1 MGVAQRKEPHLKA
14 GTSSSQYEIRKR
26 RFINAMLTN
35 GGNQRQAAITAGYA
49 EISAHN
55 SAARFMKDDGVRAA
69 LKLRTENLL
78 RVEDLTTDRIIL
90 EMGRVATFDPRRL
103 YDENDNLKPPSQWD
117 DDVAA
122 VISSLDVEELWEGRG
137 DDKDRVGSTR
147 KIRLWDKNSSLEK
160 LARIHGLFERDN
172 RQKRDELSINVE
184 FVAAGAAPPPTIV
197 QEPEPT
203 VVEPPPRAPKK
214 RRVSH
219 GR

>member
-1 MGVAQRKEPHLKA
+1 MRDP
-14 GTSSSQYEIRKR
+14 
-26 RFINAMLTN
+26 
-35 GGNQRQAAITAGYA
+35 
-49 EISAHN
+49 
-55 SAARFMKDDGVRAA
+55 DVRAA
-69 LKLRTENLL
+69 LQARQAKLLA
-78 RVEDLTTDRIIL
+78 VEDLTTDRIIL

-137 DDKDRVGSTR
+137 DDKERVGNTK

-197 QEPEPT
+197 HEPEPT
-203 VVEPPPRAPKK
+203 VVEPPRRAPKK
-214 RRVSH
+214 RRRSH